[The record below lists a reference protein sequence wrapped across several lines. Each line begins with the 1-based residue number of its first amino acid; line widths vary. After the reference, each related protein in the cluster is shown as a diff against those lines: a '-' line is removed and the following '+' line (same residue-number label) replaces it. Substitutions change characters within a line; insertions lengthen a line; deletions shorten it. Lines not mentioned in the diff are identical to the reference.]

1 MLQVPGKRRSK
12 VNPVP
17 DAAERYRL
25 FRFTIRH
32 LILVT
37 LVVAIAVAMSLSRDR
52 KFAMIRAAKI
62 GAPVHES
69 YGSFSNKT
77 ADIKNI
83 AVLHGSFKPNDWLV
97 NATLLEVRA
106 GQAHE
111 INTLGIS
118 DSRIRIYLDPPM
130 RGGLGAKWVS
140 QLIEIINPKT
150 YPMEICLALGVRET
164 ANGRIVLI
172 GSNGSSRCGGSFRE
186 RTISIP
192 DTYCSSYTGTVNSGR
207 EYIIYAEG
215 DTEIVMSQDMTLSEF
230 SKQNTG
236 NYLVVTAQLR

>member
-1 MLQVPGKRRSK
+1 M
-12 VNPVP
+12 
-17 DAAERYRL
+17 
-25 FRFTIRH
+25 
-32 LILVT
+32 T

-52 KFAMIRAAKI
+52 KCAMIRPAEI
-62 GAPVHES
+62 GDPVHES
-69 YGSFSNKT
+69 YSSFSNKT

-83 AVLHGSFKPNDWLV
+83 AVLYGSFKPNDWLV

-111 INTLGIS
+111 INTLGAS
-118 DSRIRIYLDPPM
+118 DSGIYLDPPM
-130 RGGLGAKWVS
+130 RGGLLAKWVW

-150 YPMEICLALGVRET
+150 YPMEICLALGARQT
-164 ANGRIVLI
+164 ANGRIVRI
-172 GSNGSSRCGGSFRE
+172 GSNGSSRWGGSFRE

-192 DTYCSSYTGTVNSGR
+192 DTYCSSYAGAVNSGR

>member
-1 MLQVPGKRRSK
+1 MLV
-12 VNPVP
+12 
-17 DAAERYRL
+17 
-25 FRFTIRH
+25 I
-32 LILVT
+32 

-52 KFAMIRAAKI
+52 KFAVIRTAKV
-62 GAPVHES
+62 GAPVHEN

-77 ADIKNI
+77 AYIKNI
-83 AVLHGSFKPNDWLV
+83 AVIHGSFKPNDWLV

-111 INTLGIS
+111 TNTLGIS
-118 DSRIRIYLDPPM
+118 DSMMYLDPPM
-130 RGGLGAKWVS
+130 RGGLVAKWVS
-140 QLIEIINPKT
+140 HLIEIIKPKT

-192 DTYCSSYTGTVNSGR
+192 DTYCSSYSGAVNSGR
-207 EYIIYAEG
+207 EYIIYVEG
-215 DTEIVMSQDMTLSEF
+215 DTEIVMAQDMTLSEF
-230 SKQNTG
+230 SKQNIG
-236 NYLVVTAQLR
+236 NYLVVTAQLH

>member
-1 MLQVPGKRRSK
+1 MLVS
-12 VNPVP
+12 
-17 DAAERYRL
+17 
-25 FRFTIRH
+25 
-32 LILVT
+32 LVA
-37 LVVAIAVAMSLSRDR
+37 AIAVAMSLSRDR
-52 KFAMIRAAKI
+52 KFAVIRTPKV

-83 AVLHGSFKPNDWLV
+83 AILHGSFKPNDWLV
-97 NATLLEVRA
+97 NARLLEVRA

-118 DSRIRIYLDPPM
+118 DSRIYLDPPM
-130 RGGLGAKWVS
+130 RRGLVAKWVS
-140 QLIEIINPKT
+140 RLIEIINRKT

-172 GSNGSSRCGGSFRE
+172 GSNGSSRCVGSFRE

-192 DTYCSSYTGTVNSGR
+192 DTYCSSYSGAVNSGR
-207 EYIIYAEG
+207 EYIIYVEG
-215 DTEIVMSQDMTLSEF
+215 DTEIVMAQHMTLSEF

-236 NYLVVTAQLR
+236 NYLVVTAQLH